1 MGPMQ
6 KTVTLKDIATRLS
19 VSTVTV
25 SKALSGK
32 EGVSDELRRLIVETA
47 KEMGYRKNLAAK
59 NMRDGKTNNIGI
71 LICERHLQND
81 DAYTRLQQQISKQLL
96 ERGYYAITEL
106 VSAHD
111 EELGT
116 EPRLLVDNKV
126 DALILL
132 GQMRLSYVQM
142 ARTFSLPILFVDFF
156 YENLQADAVICDNL
170 YGGYTLTSHLIQL
183 GHSSIAFVGNPMFST
198 VVMDRYLGYYKAL
211 LESGIAFQQSQIIND
226 SDEFG
231 NRLPI
236 EAPIA
241 DVSAYVCSSC
251 ESAYRLIQMLQRQ
264 SIEVPAQVSVV
275 GFDEDLYAS
284 LSSPPLTTFSVD
296 SMVMAQSAAQSIITK
311 LENPHPQL
319 GRMTISGQLHVRHS
333 SGPITPKEWSL
344 LNRFG

>member
-1 MGPMQ
+1 MQ
-6 KTVTLKDIATRLS
+6 KPVTLKDIAIRLS

-32 EGVSDELRRLIVETA
+32 DGVSDELRQEIIKTA
-47 KEMGYRKNLAAK
+47 KEMGYRKNLSAK
-59 NMRDGKTNNIGI
+59 NMRDGKTNNVGI

-81 DAYTRLQQQISKQLL
+81 DTYTRLQQQISKQLL
-96 ERGYYAITEL
+96 QRGYYAIAEL
-106 VSAHD
+106 ISTAD

-116 EPRLLVDNKV
+116 EPRLLADNKV

-142 ARTFSLPILFVDFF
+142 ARSFSLPTLFVDFF

-170 YGGYTLTSHLIQL
+170 YGGYSLTSHLIQL
-183 GHSSIAFVGNPMFST
+183 GHSAIAFVGNPMFST

-211 LESGIAFQQSQIIND
+211 MESGIASQQGWVIND

-231 NRLPI
+231 TRLVVDAPI
-236 EAPIA
+236 EG
-241 DVSAYVCSSC
+241 VTAYVCSSC
-251 ESAYRLIQMLQRQ
+251 ESAYRLIQMLEAQGL
-264 SIEVPAQVSVV
+264 EVPAQISVV

-296 SMVMAQSAAQSIITK
+296 PMVMAQSAAQSIIAK
-311 LENPHPQL
+311 LENPRSQL
-319 GRMTISGQLHVRHS
+319 GRMTISGELHIRHS
-333 SGPITPKEWSL
+333 SGPNTPKEWSR